1 MLIKMKSYMLNKLL
15 IVIPARAGSKRLLN
29 KNRVLL
35 NSKELFLYSAEEAL
49 KIRGYRLRVI
59 VSTDDAEI
67 ERKCFSRNIEV
78 KKRLPIFALDFSP
91 KQDVIKDVCNQLWEE
106 ETYIPD
112 LVISLQANSPE
123 VTKEILEDCLEKF
136 IKKKAVNNC
145 KELICINEDGNQNG
159 SIRIMTYK
167 TVFQD
172 SLSTYLT
179 THTKNLSDIHTKND
193 LIKLK
198 KFQS

>member
-35 NSKELFLYSAEEAL
+35 NSKELFLYSLEEAL

-78 KKRLPIFALDFSP
+78 KKGLPIFALDFH
-91 KQDVIKDVCNQLWEE
+91 
-106 ETYIPD
+106 
-112 LVISLQANSPE
+112 
-123 VTKEILEDCLEKF
+123 
-136 IKKKAVNNC
+136 
-145 KELICINEDGNQNG
+145 QNK
-159 SIRIMTYK
+159 M
-167 TVFQD
+167 
-172 SLSTYLT
+172 
-179 THTKNLSDIHTKND
+179 
-193 LIKLK
+193 
-198 KFQS
+198 